1 MKKYQA
7 ITVWAGAAPNISNVY
22 REPMRRVGELLA
34 ENGITMVYGI
44 GDEGMMGCAFQGVR
58 NKNGKVIGVTTQ
70 KLLDLQCKDR
80 TVFKPEEITVVP
92 DLAVRKRKM
101 MALCDAILIGP
112 GGWGTIDEVSDF
124 AVSIQT
130 KEIAKKPMIFLN
142 FNHFWDPMAQMIFNM
157 LQDGTLN
164 QDKIDY
170 IDFVETPEEIFDAIE
185 KVENRLVAAEK
196 VGHLSKITKR

>member
-7 ITVWAGAAPNISNVY
+7 ITVWAGAAPNISSVY

-70 KLLDLQCKDR
+70 KLLDLQCKDKS
-80 TVFKPEEITVVP
+80 VFKPEEITVVP
-92 DLAVRKRKM
+92 DLTVRKRKM

-130 KEIAKKPMIFLN
+130 KEISKKPMIFLN

-185 KVENRLVAAEK
+185 KVENRLIAAEK
-196 VGHLSKITKR
+196 VGHLSKMVKR